1 MKTMSDNQDN
11 STQMYRKLIRFFL
24 EREIANFHKFLHM
37 LEENLSIKRQE
48 ISDSLNLVYANLDG
62 ADKDYERHKELA
74 NMMVEADQMKDF
86 INLFRQSFLTS
97 LYSFMELW
105 LARDCHLDSKQR
117 DDSESYKATKGKG
130 IEKVKNYL
138 TTIKTS
144 DFPFDSSQD
153 WLWIKNFQLLRD
165 CIIHRQGSLT
175 GFSDFEIDATLARF
189 VDREDGLSLYGINNE
204 QIFIEH
210 DFCLKALQT
219 VHKFMIEILALKTET
234 GYR

>member
-1 MKTMSDNQDN
+1 MSDNQDN

-48 ISDSLNLVYANLDG
+48 ISDSLNLAYANLKSP
-62 ADKDYERHKELA
+62 DKDYERHKELA